1 MKNFA
6 ARAMR
11 AFLALATVFL
21 LVEAACAES
30 AVAPLMRPVHALAM
44 VGQPGL
50 PADFDHFPY
59 AEPNALKGGKL
70 HLGVLGTFENLNR
83 FNIKFLRAPL
93 FLQGAVY
100 ESLMTRSEDEEKT
113 YYGLIAKSV
122 EIDDA
127 HEHVVFHLNPR
138 AHFSD
143 GQPITAADVV
153 FTFALLKE
161 KGVPQ
166 RRADYARVRSIDA
179 ADAQTVRFDLTGA
192 NDREL
197 PLALA
202 AMPVLPK
209 HATDVDRFGE
219 ATFAPPIASG
229 PYLVSDV
236 TPGERLVLRRDPNYW
251 AKDLPVRRGLFNF
264 DEIDIDYY
272 RDAGPSSR
280 LSKPELVDFREETSA
295 SLWTQAY
302 DFAAL
307 KEGRIVKEP
316 IQPTR
321 LVGIE
326 GFGFNLRREIFRDPR
341 VREAIA
347 MMLDFEWINANL
359 LFGLYRR
366 TQSYFD
372 ESVYS
377 SSGRPASD
385 AERALLAP
393 FPGVVREDILE
404 GKWLPPAHDGSGRDR
419 EIARRALALLAEAGY
434 RPSPS
439 GLIKD
444 GALLRFDI
452 LVRSRDE
459 ERLALNFSASLAKIG
474 IDAQVRL
481 IEEAQY
487 NRNRQSFDFDMII
500 GQWLPVA
507 APGGEQRSR
516 WGSGAAKQ
524 EGSVN
529 LCGVSSPAVDAL
541 IDALVAAQSREDLIT
556 AARALDRV
564 LLSGFYFAPLYHAT
578 DIWTAHIAR
587 LKHAASNP
595 RYPMYP
601 YNMLLDNWWL
611 EAPQ

>member
-1 MKNFA
+1 
-6 ARAMR
+6 MR

-272 RDAGPSSR
+272 RDAGA
-280 LSKPELVDFREETSA
+280 LFEAFKAELVDFREETSA